1 MTITRVGA
9 ILSAALLLS
18 CSGTIAASAAAPSAV
33 PGLSPGQVQDVLTVS
48 PGLTE
53 TQLVDVARQYAYE
66 AQAGIAPDA
75 DGGTGVYPVDI
86 YRSDYTTEY

>member
-1 MTITRVGA
+1 MTLTRV
-9 ILSAALLLS
+9 SALPHRW
-18 CSGTIAASAAAPSAV
+18 GTSAASAAAAPASV
-33 PGLSPGQVQDVLTVS
+33 PGPSPGQVQDVLTVS

-66 AQAGIAPDA
+66 AQVGIDPDA